1 MFQNGNIWFSEG
13 GCLTNFA
20 DEGVRA
26 THELKKEKGAEG
38 IRAFFYV
45 LFSE

>member
-1 MFQNGNIWFSEG
+1 VVDRKEKGAEG
-13 GCLTNFA
+13 I
-20 DEGVRA
+20 RA
-26 THELKKEKGAEG
+26 FVLHGLKKEKGAEG